1 MQMLEKEIIQETGF
15 RNVHR
20 DGQIAG
26 FQVGYRSCYYRSVWL
41 SMSLG
46 FDVTVDGEKFS
57 RDQIT
62 VTVGGKT
69 YTQEEM
75 KKIGD
80 VQWSIAEAAILTVE
94 KPGGL
99 KPGLHEVEIGWG
111 HAASY
116 MPMEFGS
123 MPRRLQSP
131 NVDAAM
137 HGMMPFTE
145 KRTIVLV
152 V

>member
-1 MQMLEKEIIQETGF
+1 MLEKEIIQENGF
-15 RNVHR
+15 RNVR
-20 DGQIAG
+20 KNGQIAG

-75 KKIGD
+75 KKIGN
-80 VQWSIAEAAILTVE
+80 VQWSIAEAAILSVA
-94 KPGGL
+94 KLGGL

-116 MPMEFGS
+116 MPMEFGA
-123 MPRRLQSP
+123 MPRRPQSP

-137 HGMMPFTE
+137 RGMMPFTE
-145 KRTIVLV
+145 KRKIVLV

>member
-1 MQMLEKEIIQETGF
+1 MLEKEIIQENGF
-15 RNVHR
+15 RNVR
-20 DGQIAG
+20 KNGQIAG

-75 KKIGD
+75 KMIGD
-80 VQWSIAEAAILTVE
+80 VQWSIAEAAILTVA

-116 MPMEFGS
+116 MPMEFGA
-123 MPRRLQSP
+123 MPRRPQSP

-137 HGMMPFTE
+137 RGMMPFTE
-145 KRTIVLV
+145 KRKIVLV

>member
-1 MQMLEKEIIQETGF
+1 MLEKEIIQECGF
-15 RNVHR
+15 RNVR
-20 DGQIAG
+20 KNGQIVG
-26 FQVGYRSCYYRSVWL
+26 FQVGYRSCYYRSIWL

-46 FDVTVDGEKFS
+46 FDVSVDGERFS

-62 VTVGGKT
+62 VTIGGKT
-69 YTQEEM
+69 YTQEAM

-80 VQWSIAEAAILTVE
+80 VQWPISEAAILTVA

-99 KPGLHEVEIGWG
+99 KAGMHEVEIGWG

-116 MPMEFGS
+116 MPVEMGG
-123 MPRRLQSP
+123 MPRRPQSP
-131 NVDAAM
+131 DVSGAM
-137 HGMMPFTE
+137 RGMMPFTE
-145 KRTIVLV
+145 KRKIVLV

>member
-1 MQMLEKEIIQETGF
+1 MLEKEIIQENGF
-15 RNVHR
+15 RNVR
-20 DGQIAG
+20 KNGQIAG

-75 KKIGD
+75 KKIGN
-80 VQWSIAEAAILTVE
+80 VQWPNYEAALLTVA

-99 KPGLHEVEIGWG
+99 KLGVHQIEIAWG
-111 HAASY
+111 HRTSYIPGGMDFGEGAPAS
-116 MPMEFGS
+116 
-123 MPRRLQSP
+123 RKL
-131 NVDAAM
+131 
-137 HGMMPFTE
+137 
-145 KRTIVLV
+145 VLV
-152 V
+152 Y

>member
-1 MQMLEKEIIQETGF
+1 VLEKEIIQEFGF
-15 RNVHR
+15 RNVR
-20 DGQIAG
+20 KNGQIVG
-26 FQVGYRSCYYRSVWL
+26 FQVRYRSCYYRSVWL

-46 FDVTVDGEKFS
+46 FDVAVDGEKFS

-62 VTVGGKT
+62 VTINGKI

-80 VQWSIAEAAILTVE
+80 VQWPISEAAILTVA

-99 KPGLHEVEIGWG
+99 KPGVHEVEIGWG
-111 HAASY
+111 HASSY
-116 MPMEFGS
+116 MPMEIAG
-123 MPRRLQSP
+123 MPRRPQSP
-131 NVDAAM
+131 QMDAAM
-137 HGMMPFTE
+137 RGMMPFTE
-145 KRTIVLV
+145 KRKIVLV

>member
-1 MQMLEKEIIQETGF
+1 MLEKQIIQECGF
-15 RNVHR
+15 RNVR
-20 DGQIAG
+20 KNGQIVG
-26 FQVGYRSCYYRSVWL
+26 FQVGYRSCYYRGVWL

-46 FDVTVDGEKFS
+46 FDVTVDGEKFTG
-57 RDQIT
+57 DQIT

-80 VQWSIAEAAILTVE
+80 VQWPVWEAAILTVA

-99 KPGLHEVEIGWG
+99 KPGLHEVEVGWG
-111 HAASY
+111 HASSY
-116 MPMEFGS
+116 MPMEMSF
-123 MPRRLQSP
+123 MPRRPQPP

-137 HGMMPFTE
+137 RGMMPFTE

>member
-1 MQMLEKEIIQETGF
+1 MLEKEVVQETGF
-15 RNVHR
+15 RNVR
-20 DGQIAG
+20 KNGQIVG
-26 FQVGYRSCYYRSVWL
+26 FQVGYRSCYYRGVWL

-57 RDQIT
+57 GDQVT
-62 VTVGGKT
+62 VTIGGKT
-69 YTQEEM
+69 YTQEDM

-80 VQWSIAEAAILTVE
+80 VQWPVSEAAILTVA

-111 HAASY
+111 HRTSY
-116 MPMEFGS
+116 IGVPMS
-123 MPRRLQSP
+123 TLPRRPQSP

-137 HGMMPFTE
+137 RGMMPFTE
-145 KRTIVLV
+145 KRKIVLV

>member
-1 MQMLEKEIIQETGF
+1 MQMLEKEIIQENGF
-15 RNVHR
+15 RNVR
-20 DGQIAG
+20 KNGQIAG

-80 VQWSIAEAAILTVE
+80 VQWSIAEAE
-94 KPGGL
+94 PGRL
-99 KPGLHEVEIGWG
+99 KPRPEGVGDRG
-111 HAASY
+111 
-116 MPMEFGS
+116 G
-123 MPRRLQSP
+123 PRRVLMPKEFWPIARRASSANCGSP
-131 NVDAAM
+131 QARHD
-137 HGMMPFTE
+137 
-145 KRTIVLV
+145 
-152 V
+152 

>member
-1 MQMLEKEIIQETGF
+1 MLEKQIIQETGF
-15 RNVHR
+15 RNVR
-20 DGQIAG
+20 RNGQIVG
-26 FQVGYRSCYYRSVWL
+26 FQVGYRSCYYRGVWL

-46 FDVTVDGEKFS
+46 FDVAVDGEKFS

-62 VTVGGKT
+62 VTIGGKT

-75 KKIGD
+75 KKTAD
-80 VQWSIAEAAILTVE
+80 VQWSISEPAILTVV

-116 MPMEFGS
+116 MPMEMGS
-123 MPRRLQSP
+123 MPRRSQSP
-131 NVDAAM
+131 DVDAAM
-137 HGMMPFTE
+137 RGMMPFTE
-145 KRTIVLV
+145 KRRIVLV
-152 V
+152 A

>member
-1 MQMLEKEIIQETGF
+1 MLEKEVIQEFGF
-15 RNVHR
+15 RNVR
-20 DGQIAG
+20 KNGQVVG
-26 FQVGYRSCYYRSVWL
+26 FQVRYRSCYYRGVWL

-46 FDVTVDGEKFS
+46 FDVAVDGEKFS

-62 VTVGGKT
+62 VTIGGKT

-75 KKIGD
+75 KKIGN
-80 VQWSIAEAAILTVE
+80 VQWPISEAAILTVA

-99 KPGLHEVEIGWG
+99 NPGLHEVEVGWG

-116 MPMEFGS
+116 IPIAMGDL
-123 MPRRLQSP
+123 PRKTQSP
-131 NVDAAM
+131 DVDAAM
-137 HGMMPFTE
+137 NGMLPFIA
-145 KRTIVLV
+145 KRKIVLV

>member
-1 MQMLEKEIIQETGF
+1 MLEKEVIQEFGF
-15 RNVHR
+15 RNVCKN
-20 DGQIAG
+20 GQIVG
-26 FQVGYRSCYYRSVWL
+26 FQVRYRSCYYRGVWL

-46 FDVTVDGEKFS
+46 FDVAVDGEKFS

-62 VTVGGKT
+62 VTIGGKS

-75 KKIGD
+75 KKIGN
-80 VQWSIAEAAILTVE
+80 VQWPISEAAILTVA

-99 KPGLHEVEIGWG
+99 NPGLHEVEVGWG

-116 MPMEFGS
+116 IPIAMGDL
-123 MPRRLQSP
+123 PRKTQSP
-131 NVDAAM
+131 DVDAAM
-137 HGMMPFTE
+137 NGMLPFIA
-145 KRTIVLV
+145 KRKIVLV

>member
-1 MQMLEKEIIQETGF
+1 MIEKEIIQENGF
-15 RNVHR
+15 RNVR
-20 DGQIAG
+20 KNGQVVG

-46 FDVTVDGEKFS
+46 FDVAVDGEKFA

-62 VTVGGKT
+62 VTISGKT

-80 VQWSIAEAAILTVE
+80 VQWPTSEAAILTVA
-94 KPGGL
+94 KPDGL
-99 KPGLHEVEIGWG
+99 KPGFHEVEVGWG

-116 MPMEFGS
+116 MPMEFGA
-123 MPRRLQSP
+123 MPRGPMSA
-131 NVDAAM
+131 NIDAAM
-137 HGMMPFTE
+137 RGMMPFTE
-145 KRTIVLV
+145 KRKIVLV
-152 V
+152 F